1 MAGKIYVAKSNALI
15 KLGDG
20 NSVVLKQGITRVREG
35 HPLLN
40 GHESMFE
47 EIGVHYDVETT
58 RQAPE
63 PETKPEPVKAAS
75 EPGVEPTPEV
85 KAEPKP
91 SGLTSESAPRKT
103 ASTPRR
109 GPRKT

>member
-58 RQAPE
+58 RQAPTAE
-63 PETKPEPVKAAS
+63 SKPEPAPKPEVKA
-75 EPGVEPTPEV
+75 EPAPEV
-85 KAEPKP
+85 KAEPKA
-91 SGLTSESAPRKT
+91 APAKKA
-103 ASTPRR
+103 ASHPQR
-109 GPRKT
+109 GPRRSGS